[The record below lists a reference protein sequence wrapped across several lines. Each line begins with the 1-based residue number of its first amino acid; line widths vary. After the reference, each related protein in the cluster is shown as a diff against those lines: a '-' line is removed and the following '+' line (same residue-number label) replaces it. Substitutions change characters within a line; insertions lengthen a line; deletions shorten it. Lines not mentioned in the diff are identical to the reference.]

1 LQISHSSIVTP
12 ARLVLL
18 ISRSAKAKHLGI
30 STGDG
35 GPGSSRLV
43 ATAAEDGLSISRNQH
58 KSFAAASDYR
68 DSSAYAP
75 RALLMKIA

>member
-1 LQISHSSIVTP
+1 
-12 ARLVLL
+12 
-18 ISRSAKAKHLGI
+18 
-30 STGDG
+30 
-35 GPGSSRLV
+35 V